1 LDLKVSQLGL
11 IDRTLVATKVAT
23 EVGQLA
29 KDSNPTKMMGF
40 FKLVSSK
47 MKEAS
52 QEIVA
57 LKERVNAVEKELKEN
72 GIQPSEKQEGK
83 GPRSPTNQADMDEL
97 MDMFGTNRMEVCG
110 SRSPTKDQGDGHRDL
125 ESQVGTI
132 VEQMN
137 QLIAD
142 VTVLK
147 AVSED
152 KSVKFAG
159 LGWRSLLDCQDWV
172 RNNFGSHRYGLIMDP
187 LLMLD
192 RIFGS
197 DDAEGDSQFKVLES
211 RVKLKIATGA
221 EAAVIKSLHF
231 QRPRIFHTG
240 QESMATDQLKSKLN
254 KMKTQKVW
262 KSGGEGVQAH
272 IIKRMN
278 LLLTTIS
285 HDINHV
291 LAREPKAQILAT
303 MCLNATVT
311 FLTQLFTYIDS
322 LYENLVLC
330 STFTPEQGWS
340 LTMKILDR
348 ICEDLFAPKEGV
360 VIAMDVAEP
369 ASICGHVMWSCC
381 RTHDVMAGYINI
393 SFENHASIMAEYTKF
408 LALNSGSEKVEKMD
422 KVIKELKVQ
431 VDAQSKEAAQ
441 ARKIAD
447 GAASAVATLK
457 VLHLDLSKK
466 VGKS

>member
-1 LDLKVSQLGL
+1 MIAQGSALEAVAELSHKRFLANERDLRDVSGAVQNVQTTIGQPIELDTSFDAPTLWSATSFVADEVVRVAEGLRLVEEMISPMRDAALKVE
-11 IDRTLVATKVAT
+11 T
-23 EVGQLA
+23 EVGKLA
-29 KDSNPTKMMGF
+29 KASNPTKMMSF
-40 FKLVSSK
+40 FKVVSSK

-52 QEIVA
+52 KEIVA
-57 LKERVNAVEKELKEN
+57 LKERVNSIETELKEKVTRPE
-72 GIQPSEKQEGK
+72 GKQAGK
-83 GPRSPTNQADMDEL
+83 GPRSPTNQTDMDEL
-97 MDMFGTNRMEVCG
+97 MDMFGTNRMEVFG
-110 SRSPTKDQGDGHRDL
+110 NSPEPTNEIRGDDFREL
-125 ESQVGTI
+125 ESQIGSMTN
-132 VEQMN
+132 QMN
-137 QLIAD
+137 QLISE
-142 VTVLK
+142 VTILK
-147 AVSED
+147 GASED

-159 LGWRSLLDCQDWV
+159 LGWRTLSDCQDWIQV
-172 RNNFGSHRYGLIMDP
+172 NFASHRYGLIMDP

-192 RIFGS
+192 RVFGS

-291 LAREPKAQILAT
+291 LGREPKAQIVAT

-360 VIAMDVAEP
+360 VSAMDVAEP
-369 ASICGHVMWSCC
+369 ASICAHVMW
-381 RTHDVMAGYINI
+381 
-393 SFENHASIMAEYTKF
+393 
-408 LALNSGSEKVEKMD
+408 
-422 KVIKELKVQ
+422 
-431 VDAQSKEAAQ
+431 
-441 ARKIAD
+441 
-447 GAASAVATLK
+447 
-457 VLHLDLSKK
+457 
-466 VGKS
+466 